1 MGKDQ
6 AQPSPTLML
15 ENSDTRSI
23 LAQNSLRLASVKGKK
38 GVARSRSTNGIQG
51 SAAGVQSS
59 NRISLNHSQ
68 VSSDRDGNDGHLGGT
83 DSIQFTVGTG
93 SSRCE
98 SGEMDFCS
106 GQGVCK
112 ADPFV
117 GFLQPSAQGCVEG
130 EQAGVGRG
138 VDHRGF
144 LPGVDSVVFEG
155 MRTVGEGSTADL
167 SSLNAMQ
174 CEAKAS
180 CEVEGMDLKVRG
192 AREDPQC

>member
-15 ENSDTRSI
+15 ENSDTRPI

-68 VSSDRDGNDGHLGGT
+68 VSSDRDGNDGHLINCDGQGRLGGI
-83 DSIQFTVGTG
+83 DSIQFIAGTRL
-93 SSRCE
+93 SRCE

-130 EQAGVGRG
+130 E
-138 VDHRGF
+138 
-144 LPGVDSVVFEG
+144 
-155 MRTVGEGSTADL
+155 
-167 SSLNAMQ
+167 
-174 CEAKAS
+174 
-180 CEVEGMDLKVRG
+180 
-192 AREDPQC
+192 